1 LQIAVQTRCL
11 TQPLKQALH
20 TAGNLGFAA
29 VQIDAREEL
38 RPAELSDTGV
48 RQVRKMLDDLNLRV
62 GSVTF
67 ASRRGYADAQD
78 LERRLAA
85 TVDAMRMASRLA
97 CRVLVMAVGAMPET
111 DAAERGTLVEA
122 LTSLAGHGGR
132 LGVEIAA
139 QCPEAAPEELAEL
152 LAQLP
157 AGMVGLDLSPADII
171 RGGRSPRDL
180 ATRLGANVRHVY
192 ANDAVRGLGGAAAVD
207 VQLGRGSAEMP
218 ELLGAL
224 EEFEYR
230 GWITV
235 ERRSSRRP
243 VEECGDALAYLR
255 SL

>member
-1 LQIAVQTRCL
+1 MQIAVQTRCL
-11 TQPLKQALH
+11 AQPLKQALH
-20 TAGNLGFAA
+20 TAGNLGFAG

-62 GSVTF
+62 ASATF
-67 ASRRGYADAQD
+67 ASRRGYADAED

-85 TVDAMRMASRLA
+85 TVDAMRMASKLGA
-97 CRVLVMAVGAMPET
+97 RVLVLAVGALPET

-122 LTSLAGHGGR
+122 LSSLAANGGR
-132 LGVEIAA
+132 LGVELAA
-139 QCPEAAPEELAEL
+139 QCPEAAPEDLAAL
-152 LAQLP
+152 LTQLP
-157 AGMVGLDLSPADII
+157 AGMVGLDLSPADVI
-171 RGGRSPRDL
+171 RGGRSPRDI
-180 ATRLGANVRHVY
+180 AARLGQHVRHVY

-235 ERRSSRRP
+235 ERRHTRRP